1 MGWFDSPDGTKFFKF
16 VIFKIDYFGL
26 ACTKAGG
33 TPLQGDRGGF
43 DSLRVHKIQFSWA
56 SNSDGLEYL
65 ADTEEV
71 GGSNPSLP
79 TKQVKLS

>member
-43 DSLRVHKIQFSWA
+43 DSLQVHKNTIFK
-56 SNSDGLEYL
+56 DVHYL
-65 ADTEEV
+65 QY
-71 GGSNPSLP
+71 GWNCI
-79 TKQVKLS
+79 

>member
-43 DSLRVHKIQFSWA
+43 DSLQVHKKIQFSRMF
-56 SNSDGLEYL
+56 
-65 ADTEEV
+65 TIRI
-71 GGSNPSLP
+71 
-79 TKQVKLS
+79 

>member
-1 MGWFDSPDGTKFFKF
+1 MGWFDSPDGTKFFEF

-43 DSLRVHKIQFSWA
+43 DSLRVHKKYNFQGCSLFAIW
-56 SNSDGLEYL
+56 LELYL
-65 ADTEEV
+65 M
-71 GGSNPSLP
+71 G
-79 TKQVKLS
+79 K